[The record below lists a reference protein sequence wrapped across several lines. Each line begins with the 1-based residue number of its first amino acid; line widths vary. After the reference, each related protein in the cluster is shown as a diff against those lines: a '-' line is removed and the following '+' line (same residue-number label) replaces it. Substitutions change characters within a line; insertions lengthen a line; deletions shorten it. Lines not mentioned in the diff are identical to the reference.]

1 MTQPTQPWGAWN
13 TVPAVQAAITWDDT
27 GNGGGTIHF
36 DCVVDENWDEGA
48 AVTEHPV
55 EVGADVADHIR
66 VQLRKCTLH
75 VWSSNEPIDRNW
87 VAQATVGGVTLDAPA
102 AAWQAGP
109 NTLTIPVWDNPIALR
124 ALGGALAGFAGQ
136 AIGGALGGAQ
146 TGQLAGDIAALVGLE
161 AAYLAL
167 PASAEPQVV
176 PTDAGLQ
183 PFGATSF
190 TAQVQQWPGGT
201 SGVDY
206 VSAMVSALQLLKN
219 TAQLIQVIGSKTAC
233 YAMVITG
240 LTTVRSKDTGS
251 GADIT
256 IEFSEVRLV
265 TTQTVAAPI
274 PNLSAGGGVP
284 PQNKGKQDA
293 GDAPPQTQTSVAF
306 NFKAAF
312 AALPPGGLAGVLGNL
327 FPAGPVP

>member
-1 MTQPTQPWGAWN
+1 
-13 TVPAVQAAITWDDT
+13 
-27 GNGGGTIHF
+27 
-36 DCVVDENWDEGA
+36 
-48 AVTEHPV
+48 
-55 EVGADVADHIR
+55 
-66 VQLRKCTLH
+66 
-75 VWSSNEPIDRNW
+75 
-87 VAQATVGGVTLDAPA
+87 
-102 AAWQAGP
+102 
-109 NTLTIPVWDNPIALR
+109 
-124 ALGGALAGFAGQ
+124 
-136 AIGGALGGAQ
+136 
-146 TGQLAGDIAALVGLE
+146 
-161 AAYLAL
+161 
-167 PASAEPQVV
+167 
-176 PTDAGLQ
+176 
-183 PFGATSF
+183 
-190 TAQVQQWPGGT
+190 
-201 SGVDY
+201 

-293 GDAPPQTQTSVAF
+293 GDAPTQTSVLL
-306 NFKAAF
+306 KILDLPHIDF
-312 AALPPGGLAGVLGNL
+312 ASVRASL